1 MPKCRSCKAEIEFI
15 EGPSGRP
22 IPAQKVTAI
31 YVEEE
36 DGQGKRKLVRASVPD
51 AGPIFWVSHFQTCP
65 EAERFSRGRSR
76 SS

>member
-1 MPKCRSCKAEIEFI
+1 MAKCRACKAEIEFI

-36 DGQGKRKLVRASVPD
+36 DGHGKRRLVRVSVPD
-51 AGPIFWVSHFQTCP
+51 AGPVYWISHFQTCP
-65 EAERFSRGRSR
+65 EAGKFSKGRS
-76 SS
+76 SSS

>member
-1 MPKCRSCKAEIEFI
+1 MAKCRSCGAEIEFI

-36 DGQGKRKLVRASVPD
+36 DAQGKRKLIKVSVPD
-51 AGPIFWVSHFQTCP
+51 VGPLYWISHFQTCP
-65 EAERFSRGRSR
+65 QADRWSRGRR
-76 SS
+76 